1 MEERLDATT
10 EDEASQSAKP
20 AEAPATPAESEAGRG
35 ETARSRPAE
44 DRSARHNRG
53 TFNRTSDRRGSRGP
67 YQGRGRGRWGQ
78 GRGRNK
84 VCTFCADKQDR
95 IDYKNAD
102 FLSRFLTDQGKIK
115 PRRKTGTCAKHQR
128 RLAVA
133 IKRARH
139 LALLPYTTR
148 ALRGH

>member
-1 MEERLDATT
+1 MEERLDTTT

-20 AEAPATPAESEAGRG
+20 AEAPTKPAEAPAKPAESVAGRE

-44 DRSARHNRG
+44 DRPARRNRG
-53 TFNRTSDRRGSRGP
+53 NWNRPSDRRGSRGP
-67 YQGRGRGRWGQ
+67 YQGRGRGR
-78 GRGRNK
+78 NK
-84 VCTFCADKQDR
+84 VCTFCAEKQAR
-95 IDYKNAD
+95 IDYKKAD